1 MAFRFKAKLQDDMYL
16 KQLISSAILAAF
28 HFGAAGQTVGTVSP
42 STMGACGQYMEA
54 RKSEDTESKIRAF
67 WAVVWV
73 WGYLSR
79 YNSESLQAPISIP
92 GETGTMHLLMEKY
105 CRDQPLA
112 KLHNISTQLII
123 DLGGNPATKAKNK
136 K

>member
-1 MAFRFKAKLQDDMYL
+1 MHL
-16 KQLISSAILAAF
+16 KKLISGATLAALS
-28 HFGAAGQTVGTVSP
+28 FGALGQVI
-42 STMGACGQYMEA
+42 TMTPNNMVDCGQYMEA
-54 RKSEDTESKIRAF
+54 RKGDDAESKIKAY

-79 YNSESLQAPISIP
+79 YNVESLLAPIAIP
-92 GETGTMHLLMEKY
+92 GGAGTMHLWMEKY

-112 KLHNISTQLII
+112 NLTNISTQLII
-123 DLGGNPATKAKNK
+123 DLGGKPARKATNK

>member
-1 MAFRFKAKLQDDMYL
+1 MYS

-28 HFGAAGQTVGTVSP
+28 SFGAAGQTVTTVNP
-42 STMGACGQYMEA
+42 NTMGDCGQYMEA
-54 RKSEDTESKIRAF
+54 RKSEDTESKIKAF

-79 YNSESLQAPISIP
+79 YNLESHQAPISIP
-92 GETGTMHLLMEKY
+92 AETGTMHLWMEKY
-105 CRDQPLA
+105 CRDQPFA
-112 KLHNISTQLII
+112 KLPNISTQLII